1 MNTMNTQNSRARG
14 CSGRH
19 QRGVI
24 MLFGLIAMV
33 IMMIGAVAM
42 IRSMNTSLFNAGN
55 FGFKRDLTNQG
66 ERAMVTALT
75 TLQTGAL
82 ATDLQRQ
89 DHSLAN
95 NYSATFL
102 PSNAQGLPN
111 ALVDDAA
118 FGTAGFTGADIVD
131 ADQGV
136 RVRYVLDRLC
146 ASIGQANGSQCTMT
160 NEGGTDGGSATE
172 GLTAEHASAGGPG
185 GIAPQAVYRLS
196 VRVDGP
202 RRTQAY
208 FQSTL
213 SLPL

>member
-1 MNTMNTQNSRARG
+1 MNIMNSKNSRASGRA
-14 CSGRH
+14 GRH

-24 MLFGLIAMV
+24 MLFGLLAMV

-66 ERAMVTALT
+66 ERAMATVLT
-75 TLQTGAL
+75 TLQTGVL

-89 DHSLAN
+89 AHNLAN

-102 PSNAQGLPN
+102 PSNGQGLPN
-111 ALVDDAA
+111 ALVDDTA

-131 ADQGV
+131 AVQGV
-136 RVRYVLDRLC
+136 RVRYVLDRMC
-146 ASIGQANGSQCTMT
+146 ATTGMAEAAKCTMT
-160 NEGGTDGGSATE
+160 NNGATDGGSASE
-172 GLTAEHASAGGPG
+172 GLTAEHGSEGGPG

>member
-1 MNTMNTQNSRARG
+1 MNTMHTKNSKARG
-14 CSGRH
+14 PSGRH

-66 ERAMVTALT
+66 ERAMVTVLV
-75 TLQTGAL
+75 TLQTGVL

-89 DHSLAN
+89 SHSLAN

-118 FGTAGFTGADIVD
+118 FASTGFTGADIVD
-131 ADQGV
+131 TTQGV
-136 RVRYVLDRLC
+136 TVRYVLDRLC
-146 ASIGQANGSQCTMT
+146 ANTGLAEGGQCTMT
-160 NEGGTDGGSATE
+160 NNGATDGGSATE
-172 GLTAEHASAGGPG
+172 GLTAEHASAAGPG

-213 SLPL
+213 ALPL